1 MDRSIRTDP
10 NTLALNTRHNR
21 RYLSISKHFVRIS
34 DDSVVFLVDRSEEEQ
49 AVILKTQPK
58 EVANVFWVNVEELYN
73 SNRYHNLIWPMKTY
87 FEKLTGFRV
96 LGQLLH
102 RIVGDTI
109 FLCIYLPRPCPKV
122 QNEDDSSIPRHHS
135 EYILW
140 GLTLQ
145 IVLKLCEGGGC
156 PLPFANSPFRCTNR
170 CGASLLSLFRLHSRS
185 AMILAIGLSIGL
197 SGAYKLVKAEFTQ
210 RN

>member
-10 NTLALNTRHNR
+10 NTLALNIRHNR

-34 DDSVVFLVDRSEEEQ
+34 DDSVVFFVDRSEEEQ
-49 AVILKTQPK
+49 AVILQTQPK

-87 FEKLTGFRV
+87 FVKLTGFRV

-109 FLCIYLPRPCPKV
+109 FPCIYLPRPCPNV

-145 IVLKLCEGGGC
+145 IVLKLFKGGGC

-170 CGASLLSLFRLHSRS
+170 CGTSLLFLFRLHYRS

-210 RN
+210 SN